1 MVVALGFAF
10 NCTALGCCLGLF
22 DCAAMDV
29 EAKGTGRRSLCMWLE
44 ELRQQETGHR
54 LVRQVQT
61 TRQLFCKTLQC
72 GHVGSPLMYR
82 GGDSDDLLRRCH
94 FGQGGR
100 LALWLRVIP
109 QKFFVCA
116 LTPVGCTASSF
127 ALGSLAALLP
137 LCLLGRCH
145 FGLFWRGV
153 GQLGLLQ
160 LLLRFWCCFPW

>member
-1 MVVALGFAF
+1 MNYFVLVVALGFAF

-94 FGQGGR
+94 FGSRWKTGSLVEGD
-100 LALWLRVIP
+100 P
-109 QKFFVCA
+109 QKFFVV
-116 LTPVGCTASSF
+116 L
-127 ALGSLAALLP
+127 
-137 LCLLGRCH
+137 
-145 FGLFWRGV
+145 
-153 GQLGLLQ
+153 
-160 LLLRFWCCFPW
+160 

>member
-109 QKFFVCA
+109 QNFFVHSLPPAAFICEF
-116 LTPVGCTASSF
+116 SF
-127 ALGSLAALLP
+127 THGFLRPYRISVLSHILGYAAATL
-137 LCLLGRCH
+137 
-145 FGLFWRGV
+145 V
-153 GQLGLLQ
+153 EE
-160 LLLRFWCCFPW
+160 